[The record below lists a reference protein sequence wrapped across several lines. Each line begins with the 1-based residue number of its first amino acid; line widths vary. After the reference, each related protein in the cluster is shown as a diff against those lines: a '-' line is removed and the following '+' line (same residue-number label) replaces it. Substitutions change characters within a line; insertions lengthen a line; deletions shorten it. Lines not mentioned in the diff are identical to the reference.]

1 MLSEGPHVVHGP
13 QLWSFCTWWFHV
25 VQQQTICYRQT
36 FLHTGAGHNEAVPLI
51 RFFKCLSGR
60 KQWVGALQLVFIWSL
75 ILSHLHS
82 LGSKRLHSGLF
93 FSFFVLFLKSRLL
106 SLCALKANI
115 MPFMVW
121 VCKYAHMDLC
131 VCLHPCIASL
141 TAPST
146 SPLPC
151 FIFHRE
157 GELLRA
163 SYSEVWEESCLHCCR
178 RWSGR
183 GARLQKGER
192 FLETVIWWGRK
203 SPEREERI
211 NNVGTWWTTF
221 VKLVSSFVNAN
232 GAQNIPA
239 ISL

>member
-1 MLSEGPHVVHGP
+1 MLSTGP
-13 QLWSFCTWWFHV
+13 SFEASVLDDFMLSNNRPFVTDRLFSTLVLVIMKLFHWLD
-25 VQQQTICYRQT
+25 
-36 FLHTGAGHNEAVPLI
+36 FSNA
-51 RFFKCLSGR
+51 
-60 KQWVGALQLVFIWSL
+60 WVGESSGLVLFNWSL
-75 ILSHLHS
+75 SEVWSYLISTLSAQS
-82 LGSKRLHSGLF
+82 VCTQVFF